1 MKKQI
6 FILSY
11 LWVATTLWAQQAPT
25 PASEVQKALEQK
37 AKMQE
42 TSLVKNVPFTNIG
55 PTVMSGRVVDV
66 DVNPNNPTEFYVAY
80 ASGGLWYSNNNGV
93 SFTPVM
99 DNSSTQ
105 NLGDIA
111 VDWKNGTIWAG
122 TGENNASRSSYCRY
136 RNFKIYR

>member
-105 NLGDIA
+105 NLGD
-111 VDWKNGTIWAG
+111 
-122 TGENNASRSSYCRY
+122 
-136 RNFKIYR
+136 